1 MYRWT
6 VKDYIEYF
14 MLWILAIF
22 AIGVSVFKF
31 YFDFMSTKEIDL
43 NEYLKNSSYNNS
55 FPASGERVSLKI
67 YKCYGSFYTRYNSH
81 ARKTNVELFDYYFVI
96 GLDDG
101 SVMAIETY
109 TLKVKAF
116 DKITE
121 STLSNGK
128 KTMIKH
134 SGMLGVIDDSDGEI
148 KEKYDSFI
156 KDLKNHQIIP
166 QNTVVRYECIS
177 NIGSRKSELAISIG
191 IFLFGVILILLIF
204 SRNKRYR

>member
-1 MYRWT
+1 M
-6 VKDYIEYF
+6 
-14 MLWILAIF
+14 
-22 AIGVSVFKF
+22 
-31 YFDFMSTKEIDL
+31 
-43 NEYLKNSSYNNS
+43 
-55 FPASGERVSLKI
+55 
-67 YKCYGSFYTRYNSH
+67 
-81 ARKTNVELFDYYFVI
+81 ELFDYYFVI

-101 SVMAIETY
+101 SVMAIETD

-116 DKITE
+116 DK
-121 STLSNGK
+121 
-128 KTMIKH
+128 IKH

-191 IFLFGVILILLIF
+191 IFLFGVILIILIF
-204 SRNKRYR
+204 PRNKRYS